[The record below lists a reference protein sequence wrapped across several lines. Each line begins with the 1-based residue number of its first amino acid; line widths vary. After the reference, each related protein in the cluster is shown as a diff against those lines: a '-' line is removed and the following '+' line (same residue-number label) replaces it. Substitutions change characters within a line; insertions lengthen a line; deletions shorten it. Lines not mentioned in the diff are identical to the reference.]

1 MVKKLSAIQKKEQA
15 KKEALTLFNKR
26 IRNDQSFKKQ
36 TKIDRIELAKYKKE
50 KEPMRYFYD
59 VEAKQILK
67 LNIRNENIK
76 TYTQVFRNWGI
87 ARLPVK
93 KIIEAEPS
101 FVKDAQLAIMRN
113 TDLLYETNAQVK
125 LILKLTYEI
134 RVSDYTVIRKKTI
147 FWNGEASIYKIN
159 NLITGVERRFNYGG
173 NENINNLISFITQ
186 YSDFYLQPFG
196 LNEGDIPNTNDKD
209 ILCGYRDYVIAQA
222 IKDIE
227 IVSDLQRGGTYDID
241 PQNMRMREEKPLNI
255 SYLYNDIIEL
265 KESNDNCVKQYLLQI
280 YERISEKK
288 INKLGNEDGINCNE
302 LNKFC
307 NSYNIKMLIYDIQ
320 GNIISSN
327 YPEKLNK
334 SYKSLVGISYNN
346 HFYPVKNQILNKVSI
361 PKKIKQKN
369 DLNKSFDKLLKNNVI
384 PSNIKIMIKDVKEPV
399 DEDENAFVK
408 KQVIEFITFSD
419 DKAQYVNNP
428 DYDICLEIL
437 NVFGLKDKITPFTNL
452 KNLFNILEKPYKS
465 ENVDSFFD
473 IPYTKGGFNYY
484 NHDVD
489 INKYFDKIITLDHGK
504 FYSKMLCDLEYIISV
519 DVRQSQPIKYDMKI
533 NDSVIEHYL
542 YIAKP
547 KKSSLLMENTNIY
560 SGSHLVECYERG
572 VEFDILEEIPT
583 NRHFNY
589 YTQLINDIYDKLTD
603 KKYTKYM
610 IEGKEQDLRKY
621 IINIIIGKFE
631 QDIQLNDELIVEKIC
646 NFQERMKEHGYY
658 VKYDKYF
665 LKVEKNKVW
674 NKLYNK
680 RPIAIQIKDK
690 ARVVLFDKIQE
701 LKIKEKDLVN
711 IETDSIS
718 FVYKN
723 QNLDFLNT
731 NNWYGWKLINKDKKY
746 FDGRSNCDFEIVDID
761 NSFFYQE
768 KENNNNV
775 LYNCYAGSGK
785 THTII
790 HYIIPKI
797 EETNDKYIIIT
808 PSHNSAKEYY
818 ILKLNC
824 KVVQTY
830 KFINTLPEEKHIII
844 DEVGLCD
851 RDAQDFIY
859 KCYLDNKTIY
869 SLGDFK
875 QLLPIGE
882 NRHFDAMNYLNQIYG
897 KIISV
902 NTNFRNNFT
911 LEYYDKLMYSTDK
924 QFLINEIKKY
934 RCNDYKKADIIIC
947 ITNES
952 RQKYNSLMAQHKKIT
967 KFDVGAKLI
976 CNTNNLRKK
985 DIYNSFDFITTDEVE
1000 YEETG
1005 HLYVLDDLPFNITE
1019 KELDDNFEL
1028 GYAITLY
1035 KAQGQQYKSFY
1046 FPDEDLKYINGR
1058 SVYTLISRLKEDL
1071 NDETKERNN
1080 KILEACKPKEDK
1092 PKEVKEKTNEPN
1104 KMTSGER
1111 KKIRDKVIKDAIKE
1125 RDEQY
1130 KSGRKITKEKRQ
1142 NRINQEQH
1150 KMIEGYK
1157 SNFVIDFNN

>member
-1 MVKKLSAIQKKEQA
+1 MVKKLTATQKRQEA

-36 TKIDRIELAKYKKE
+36 TKIDRIELSKYKKE
-50 KEPMRYFYD
+50 KEATRYFYD

-67 LNIRNENIK
+67 MDIRNENIK

-101 FVKDAQLAIMRN
+101 FVKDAQLAIMKN
-113 TDLLYETNAQVK
+113 TDLLYDSNAQVK
-125 LILKLTYEI
+125 LILKLTYEV
-134 RVSDYTVIRKKTI
+134 RVSDQTIIRKKTI
-147 FWNGEASIYKIN
+147 FWSGEENIYRLKD
-159 NLITGVERRFNYGG
+159 LITNIERRLNYGG
-173 NENINNLISFITQ
+173 NQNINNLIEFIIQ
-186 YSDFYLQPFG
+186 YSTFYLSVFN
-196 LNEGDIPNTNDKD
+196 LNKGEIPNTNDKT
-209 ILCGYRDYVIAQA
+209 ILCGYENYVIAQA

-227 IVSDLQRGGTYDID
+227 IVNDLQRGETYEIN
-241 PQNMRMREEKPLNI
+241 PENMRMREEKPLNI
-255 SYLYNDIIEL
+255 SYLYNDVIEI
-265 KESNDNCVKQYLLQI
+265 KETTENCVIAYLKQAYT
-280 YERISEKK
+280 K
-288 INKLGNEDGINCNE
+288 IKSVKKLGNKDGVNCIE
-302 LNKFC
+302 LNNFC
-307 NSYNIKMLIYDIQ
+307 KDYNIKMLIYDIQ

-327 YPEKLNK
+327 YPPKPNK

-361 PKKIKQKN
+361 PKQIKHKK
-369 DLNKSFDKLLKNNVI
+369 DLNKSFNKLLNNNVV
-384 PSNIKIMIKDVKEPV
+384 PSNIKIMIKDKKEWI
-399 DEDENAFVK
+399 DEITFIK
-408 KQVIEFITFSD
+408 KQEVEFITFSD
-419 DKAQYVNNP
+419 DKLQYVNNQ

-452 KNLFNILEKPYKS
+452 KNIFNILEKPYKT
-465 ENVDSFFD
+465 ENVDSFFN
-473 IPYTKGGFNYY
+473 IPYSKGGCNYY

-489 INKYFDKIITLDHGK
+489 IKKNIDKIITLDHGK
-504 FYSKMLCDLEYIISV
+504 FYSKMLCDLEYIVSV
-519 DVRQSQPIKYDMKI
+519 DVRQSQPIKYDMTI

-547 KKSSLLMENTNIY
+547 KKSCLLMENTNIY
-560 SGSHLVECYERG
+560 TGSHLVQCYERG
-572 VEFDILEEIPT
+572 VEFEILEEIET
-583 NRHFNY
+583 KRHFNY
-589 YTQLINDIYDKLTD
+589 YTKLINDIYDKLND
-603 KKYTKYM
+603 NKYKKYM
-610 IEGKEQDLRKY
+610 IDDKEQDLRKY

-631 QDIQLNDELIVEKIC
+631 QDIQMNDELIVEKIC
-646 NFQERMKEHGYY
+646 NFEERMKEQGYY
-658 VKYDKYF
+658 IKYDKYF
-665 LKVEKNKVW
+665 LKTQQNKIW
-674 NKLYNK
+674 SKIYNK
-680 RPIAIQIKDK
+680 KPIAIQIKDR

-701 LKIKEKDLVN
+701 LKIKDKDLVN

-723 QNLDFLNT
+723 QNLDFLNH
-731 NNWYGWKLINKDKKY
+731 NNWYGWKKISKDEKY
-746 FDGRSNCDFEIVDID
+746 FKSRSKCNFDIID
-761 NSFFYQE
+761 CETSFFNQQ

-775 LYNCYAGSGK
+775 LYDCYAGSGK

-790 HYIIPKI
+790 HDIIPKI
-797 EETNDKYIIIT
+797 DNDDYIIIT

-818 ILKLNC
+818 KLKLNC

-882 NRHFDAMNYLNQIYG
+882 NKHFDAINYLNQIYG

-911 LEYYDKLMYSTDK
+911 LEYYNKLMYSTDK
-924 QFLINEIKKY
+924 QFLIEEIKKY
-934 RCNDYKKADIIIC
+934 RCNDYTKADIIIC
-947 ITNES
+947 ITDSGGDKS
-952 RQKYNSLMAQHKKIT
+952 RQTYNNLMAEHKKIT
-967 KFDVGAKLI
+967 KFDVGAKI
-976 CNTNNLRKK
+976 VCNTNYLRNKG
-985 DIYNSFDFITTDEVE
+985 IYNSFDFTITKED
-1000 YEETG
+1000 YNEETG
-1005 HLYVLDDLPFNITE
+1005 SIYVLDDLDFYITE

-1058 SVYTLISRLKEDL
+1058 SAYTLISRLKEDL

-1080 KILEACKPKEDK
+1080 KILEASKPKEIKKEIEKKTPTK
-1092 PKEVKEKTNEPN
+1092 PKKMKPVKPLDKKT
-1104 KMTSGER
+1104 
-1111 KKIRDKVIKDAIKE
+1111 
-1125 RDEQY
+1125 
-1130 KSGRKITKEKRQ
+1130 Q
-1142 NRINQEQH
+1142 NVFDNLV
-1150 KMIEGYK
+1150 
-1157 SNFVIDFNN
+1157 SSFFD